1 MDEDDEGDE
10 AECFLHFYLDGV
22 ALDDDGMLGNH
33 GGHGGAREGER
44 ESKEREQ
51 VEEWVGERERSRWV
65 ASVVLLTTRGR
76 EAWRQ
81 DVAVGGM
88 GTGHCGDSEEEDD
101 VLAKDPLTPI
111 NLFANRS
118 NSTFS
123 DLFEPLKHF
132 QKLWK

>member
-1 MDEDDEGDE
+1 M
-10 AECFLHFYLDGV
+10 
-22 ALDDDGMLGNH
+22 
-33 GGHGGAREGER
+33 
-44 ESKEREQ
+44 
-51 VEEWVGERERSRWV
+51 
-65 ASVVLLTTRGR
+65 VLLTTRGR

-118 NSTFS
+118 SSTFS

-132 QKLWK
+132 QKL